1 MYSKRVAHYQPRDAT
16 RHCGHPR
23 VKSGTAGLVE
33 MTSLAS
39 FREWE
44 ARISL
49 SAAITLVLASL
60 EASASMT
67 MAR

>member
-1 MYSKRVAHYQPRDAT
+1 MSISVWLQGMKYEHVCVP
-16 RHCGHPR
+16 
-23 VKSGTAGLVE
+23 GTVGLVE

-60 EASASMT
+60 EASASMA